1 MSFPRGC
8 ERNHTAVVRRAH
20 ALQDGLERPRRFASV
35 TGRIGQRSHP
45 GVSVGCCMADG
56 FLTTANG
63 LMVESGRIS

>member
-35 TGRIGQRSHP
+35 TRPNWAKVAPR
-45 GVSVGCCMADG
+45 GVRWVLYGGWISDDG
-56 FLTTANG
+56 
-63 LMVESGRIS
+63 